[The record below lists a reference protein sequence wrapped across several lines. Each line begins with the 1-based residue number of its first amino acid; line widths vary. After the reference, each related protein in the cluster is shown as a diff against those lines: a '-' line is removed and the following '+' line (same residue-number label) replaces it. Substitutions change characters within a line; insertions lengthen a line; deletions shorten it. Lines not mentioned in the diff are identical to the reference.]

1 MSVQTKPSGYGT
13 YKCEF
18 IAHLA
23 QGEATPLTVRVE
35 RPRSEQTKCCLYINV
50 GPVQVV
56 RAELDVH
63 EDAADLA
70 ELFTRVRLYEFP
82 PKSDEN

>member
-18 IAHLA
+18 IAHLS

-35 RPRSEQTKCCLYINV
+35 RPRSEQTKCCLYINAIFFTCGYFV
-50 GPVQVV
+50 FAS
-56 RAELDVH
+56 RA
-63 EDAADLA
+63 
-70 ELFTRVRLYEFP
+70 RCPRGCCRP
-82 PKSDEN
+82 S